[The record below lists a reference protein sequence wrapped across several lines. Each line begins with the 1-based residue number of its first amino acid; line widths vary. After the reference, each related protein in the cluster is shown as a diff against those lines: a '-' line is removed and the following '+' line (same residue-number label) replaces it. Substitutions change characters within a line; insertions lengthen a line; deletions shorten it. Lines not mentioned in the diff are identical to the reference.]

1 MDGQT
6 TALTFAERARR
17 VVEEDAKAYDLM
29 AAKAALFDEMRFA
42 LNEFMRLNAGHQYEF
57 DTNEKAWY
65 DETDAILQRA
75 NKIAEAK

>member
-6 TALTFAERARR
+6 AALTFAERARR

-42 LNEFMRLNAGHQYEF
+42 ISRRRFFLIFFLCSRSIAFIDIFNRVSGVFFLPV
-57 DTNEKAWY
+57 
-65 DETDAILQRA
+65 DAA
-75 NKIAEAK
+75 T